1 MIIDCHT
8 HTISPAAIAAM
19 QGRVPPGAI
28 PYQRDMTDESKAVD
42 AAQMPQ
48 LGRGFNDLATRA
60 AVMAAMRV
68 DHQVVLPAP
77 GQQHYWA
84 DGVLM
89 AELARMQ
96 NDHVA
101 ALVAKDSARMTGVGT
116 LPLPHPDLAV
126 AEARRAVRDLGLRGF
141 QIDSRADAMELS
153 DPALDPVYAALVD
166 LDAALIVHPLGF
178 SHGPRLGAF
187 FMVNT
192 VGQPLEEIIAI
203 NHLIFGGV
211 LDRHP
216 GLRVMVAH
224 GGGYFPYY
232 AGRMDHAWQARPELR
247 RLIAV
252 PPSAYLRRMWYDT
265 CVFDAD
271 TLARLVVLAGPDRVM
286 LGSDYPFD
294 MGDADPLALVEAAV
308 PDAGARA
315 QITHGTARAF
325 FRITL

>member
-8 HTISPAAIAAM
+8 HTLCPAAITLM
-19 QGRVPPGAI
+19 QGRIPAGAI
-28 PYQRDMTDESKAVD
+28 PYQRDMSDASKAVD
-42 AAQMPQ
+42 AAQMPE
-48 LGRGFNDLATRA
+48 LGRHFNDLGARHEM
-60 AVMAAMRV
+60 MARMRV
-68 DHQVVLPAP
+68 DHQVVSPAP

-84 DGVLM
+84 DGPLM
-89 AELARMQ
+89 AEVSRLQ
-96 NDHVA
+96 NAHVA
-101 ALVAKDSARMTGVGT
+101 QLVARDPARLTGVGT

-126 AEARRAVRDLGLRGF
+126 AEARHGVRALGLRAF

-153 DPALDPVYAALVD
+153 DPALDPVYAALVE
-166 LDAALIVHPLGF
+166 LDAGLIVHPLGF
-178 SHGPRLGAF
+178 SHGQRLGAF

-232 AGRMDHAWQARPELR
+232 AGRMDHAWRARPELR
-247 RLIAV
+247 ALIET
-252 PPSAYLRRMWYDT
+252 PPSDYLRRMWYDT

-271 TLARLVVLAGPDRVM
+271 TLARLVALAGADRVM
-286 LGSDYPFD
+286 MGSDYPFD

-308 PDAGARA
+308 PDMDARA
-315 QITHGTARAF
+315 RIISGTARAF
-325 FRITL
+325 FGITT